1 MGTFSNQLKLCNV
14 LFLPFLIIYFQVLNY
29 SLNFYLYCM
38 TNLEIRCSVWPP
50 QIRMAL
56 VEGVGLCQPFIK
68 RKSALKLI
76 FGNEFAT
83 WILVLANSQQ
93 KISFSTAAL
102 NQKSHKMTKGN
113 CLLSN
118 LKEEKIVQTQD
129 LKFSN
134 NLALQARCWSG
145 FQPFEAS
152 LDLLMY

>member
-1 MGTFSNQLKLCNV
+1 MQCTLSTLSNYLIPGFELLTQ
-14 LFLPFLIIYFQVLNY
+14 FLPLLHDQPRDQVQCVTTPNQDGF
-29 SLNFYLYCM
+29 S
-38 TNLEIRCSVWPP
+38 RRSWP
-50 QIRMAL
+50 
-56 VEGVGLCQPFIK
+56 FSK

-118 LKEEKIVQTQD
+118 LKEEKIVQIQD

-134 NLALQARCWSG
+134 NLALQARCWFG
-145 FQPFEAS
+145 FEPFEAS

>member
-1 MGTFSNQLKLCNV
+1 MQCTLSTLSNYLIPGFELLTQ
-14 LFLPFLIIYFQVLNY
+14 FLPLLHDQPRDQVQCVTTPNQDGFSRRSWPLSAFQQTQN
-29 SLNFYLYCM
+29 
-38 TNLEIRCSVWPP
+38 
-50 QIRMAL
+50 
-56 VEGVGLCQPFIK
+56 
-68 RKSALKLI
+68 ALKLI

-134 NLALQARCWSG
+134 NLALQARCWFG
-145 FQPFEAS
+145 FEPFEAS